1 MDKILSLYL
10 DSIYWLLK
18 GFDVI
23 IKDNSLVTELRT
35 KIAQEQKE
43 KYRALD
49 EIQELKEEIK
59 SIHQNY
65 NKLNK

>member
-23 IKDNSLVTELRT
+23 IKDNSLVTELRA